1 MDLALPAAS
10 AMLSA
15 YVFTGGL
22 PALVPFLIATFGA
35 YCAIT
40 SSYVLNDF
48 YDMEVDKIGMPGRPL
63 PSAKVS
69 RSGALAYA
77 LLLLGLAAASALYL
91 NPESFVT
98 LVAATVVI
106 TIYSGWAKKNTPF
119 SWVLVGLAYGIVPLG
134 VWLAISPVGFLK
146 VGPGLHPASL
156 LLASMICITDWGFT
170 NCDASRD
177 VEGDRKNGIPT
188 LPVTYGIS
196 STANIVAI
204 FWIIGIILSIG
215 LGLSA
220 GLGMIYLAAAGL
232 AGAWLLS
239 QNLGF
244 VRNPTAEMGNSLFLQ
259 SANYR
264 AVLFAALILDLL
276 LRTALGFYHGIAI

>member
-1 MDLALPAAS
+1 M
-10 AMLSA
+10 
-15 YVFTGGL
+15 
-22 PALVPFLIATFGA
+22 PFLIATFGA

-63 PSAKVS
+63 PSSKVS

-98 LVAATVVI
+98 LVAATIVI

-119 SWVLVGLAYGIVPLG
+119 SWALVGLAYGIVPLG
-134 VWLAISPVGFLK
+134 VWLAISPVGFSK
-146 VGPGLHPASL
+146 GWARSSSCFPSAGVHDLHHRL
-156 LLASMICITDWGFT
+156 GVHQLRRLQGCGGRQKD
-170 NCDASRD
+170 
-177 VEGDRKNGIPT
+177 GIPT

-220 GLGMIYLAAAGL
+220 GLGMIYLAVAGL
-232 AGAWLLS
+232 AGAWLLF

-244 VRNPTAEMGNSLFLQ
+244 VRNPTAERGNSLFLQ

>member
-15 YVFTGGL
+15 YAFAGSL

-48 YDMEVDKIGMPGRPL
+48 YDIEVDKIGMPGRPL
-63 PSAKVS
+63 PSSRVS

-77 LLLLGLAAASALYL
+77 LLLLGLASASTLYL

-98 LVAATVVI
+98 LIAATAII

-119 SWVLVGLAYGIVPLG
+119 SWVLVGLAYGIVPFG
-134 VWLAISPVGFLK
+134 VWLAISPAGFLK
-146 VGPGLHPASL
+146 AGPGIHPAAI

-177 VEGDRKNGIPT
+177 VEGDRKNGIT
-188 LPVTYGIS
+188 TMPVTYGIPL
-196 STANIVAI
+196 TANIVAL
-204 FWIIGIILSIG
+204 FWIIGVILSIG

-220 GLGMIYLAAAGL
+220 GLGVIYLAAAGL

-239 QNLGF
+239 QSLDF
-244 VRNPTAEMGNSLFLQ
+244 IRNPTAERGNHFFLQ
-259 SANYR
+259 SVNYR
-264 AVLFAALILDLL
+264 AFLFAALILDLL
-276 LRTALGFYHGIAI
+276 LRTSFGF